1 VSSASLQDLVVDAL
15 RRMPVN
21 PSLAD
26 LRTELRKAITINS
39 MAPVAAAIQSLRYAG
54 KLSWDSLELSPS
66 MAAQSAGEEPAT
78 QSSTA
83 PVEVGDGGATLS
95 PPSSWQAGQLTPLEL
110 AEKYGFGGNGA
121 IVDPDEDEPP
131 KDPYPGE
138 VNDEAGSG
146 PEAEQGGAGVEP
158 VPPESPPGDL
168 SIPVREDQSTLSQR
182 GVEEPRSDAAAN
194 QPARVVGAEQAPA
207 ARSAAVPP
215 LNEPKAPGGW
225 KKASNIAGA
234 RPVPAPAH
242 EPEIA
247 RLVREE
253 GNEASDRRRLARST
267 GTVRQPLEIRKF
279 GIPDLNVPETV
290 TCMLAEDPQDVMRA
304 ISRKHPATWRRVILL
319 ARATGKTPMQTLY
332 ATLERGLELLEPQ
345 EQAA

>member
-1 VSSASLQDLVVDAL
+1 MSSASLQDLVVDAL

-78 QSSTA
+78 QSSAA
-83 PVEVGDGGATLS
+83 PVEVEDGGATLS
-95 PPSSWQAGQLTPLEL
+95 PPSSHPTPLEV
-110 AEKYGFGGNGA
+110 ARKYGFGGNGA

-146 PEAEQGGAGVEP
+146 PEAEQGGARVEP
-158 VPPESPPGDL
+158 VPPESPHGDL
-168 SIPVREDQSTLSQR
+168 PLPVREDQPTLPQR

-194 QPARVVGAEQAPA
+194 QPAGPVGADQAPA

-279 GIPDLNVPETV
+279 GIPDLNVSETV